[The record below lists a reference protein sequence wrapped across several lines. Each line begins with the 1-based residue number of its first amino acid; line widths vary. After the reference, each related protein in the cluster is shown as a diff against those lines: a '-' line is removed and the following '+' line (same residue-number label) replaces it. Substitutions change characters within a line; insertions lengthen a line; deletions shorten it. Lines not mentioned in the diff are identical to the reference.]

1 MKKILIV
8 WMGICAFFFYSF
20 IPAQTEFSTTKEV
33 EDIDSTLAVIA
44 YFNKHDTLVYW
55 ISEAE
60 WSVNGED
67 TVRTSGVWTK
77 VMVTVTDSTKKGYA
91 MEYRFLAFEGDST
104 VSSEIG
110 DSQNQLVRKLS
121 EKLVGTTIRFRTDE
135 CGQIL
140 RYDNLKGIKKQAKAL
155 FKEAC
160 DELMQLPLMD
170 SLRMIGLDMTSYLKY
185 VDMDEL
191 VKGYVEELE
200 LLFQCH
206 GYSYE
211 LGQTQTSEEATED
224 QYASDSYTSVEYD
237 AETGD
242 YELVFDVNNNIPRE
256 EVKDLLRAL
265 MQGVKGNDELTSN
278 FEQEFDKQVKDEAV
292 LNTYFRIKYFP
303 EGWPSEVV
311 SQTNWMIGNRGKLK
325 QTYIRWDY
333 ISTCN

>member
-110 DSQNQLVRKLS
+110 DFQNQLVRKLS

-140 RYDNLKGIKKQAKAL
+140 RQ
-155 FKEAC
+155 
-160 DELMQLPLMD
+160 
-170 SLRMIGLDMTSYLKY
+170 
-185 VDMDEL
+185 
-191 VKGYVEELE
+191 
-200 LLFQCH
+200 
-206 GYSYE
+206 
-211 LGQTQTSEEATED
+211 
-224 QYASDSYTSVEYD
+224 
-237 AETGD
+237 
-242 YELVFDVNNNIPRE
+242 
-256 EVKDLLRAL
+256 
-265 MQGVKGNDELTSN
+265 
-278 FEQEFDKQVKDEAV
+278 
-292 LNTYFRIKYFP
+292 
-303 EGWPSEVV
+303 
-311 SQTNWMIGNRGKLK
+311 
-325 QTYIRWDY
+325 
-333 ISTCN
+333 